1 MKNIIII
8 LVFILLGMSL
18 LSLFVDINYKV
29 FFALSIVTTAIIFI
43 FSVFGSG
50 NSEK

>member
-29 FFALSIVTTAIIFI
+29 FLAVSIVTTAIIFI
-43 FSVFGSG
+43 FNVFGSG